1 MERQMSDQ
9 MRTVRLYGRL
19 GAQFGRVHRL
29 AVLSPGEA
37 VQALC
42 ATLPGFEQ
50 ALLDSEGGGVRFAVF
65 VGKRN
70 IGKDDLFDAA
80 GDNDIRIAPV
90 IAGSKRG
97 GLFQTI
103 LGAALVVGA
112 SFAAGGLGA
121 AFSAGGLTG
130 VAASV
135 GSAMFFGGIAQMLTP
150 QAKGLGTRDNVENG
164 ASYNFNGPVQTTAQ
178 GNCVPV
184 LYGELFIG
192 SAVVSAGIYAEDQA

>member
-1 MERQMSDQ
+1 MSDQ

-19 GAQFGRVHRL
+19 GARFGRVHRL

-50 ALLDSEGGGVRFAVF
+50 ELLDSEGGGVRFAVF

-70 IGKDDLFDAA
+70 IGADDLGQAVVDE
-80 GDNDIRIAPV
+80 DIRIAPV

-112 SFAAGGLGA
+112 GFASGGGAFAALGA
-121 AFSAGGLTG
+121 GGFAGGVAG
-130 VAASV
+130 VGA
-135 GSAMFFGGIAQMLTP
+135 AMFFGGIAQMLTP

-164 ASYNFNGPVQTTAQ
+164 VSYNFNGPIQTTAQ

-184 LYGELFIG
+184 LYGELLIG

>member
-1 MERQMSDQ
+1 MSDQ
-9 MRTVRLYGRL
+9 LRTVRLYGRL
-19 GAQFGRVHRL
+19 GARFGRVHRL

-50 ALLDSEGGGVRFAVF
+50 ELLDSEGGGVRFAVF

-70 IGKDDLFDAA
+70 ISADDLGQAA
-80 GDNDIRIAPV
+80 GDEDIRIAPV

-112 SFAAGGLGA
+112 GFLSPGGTAFAALGA
-121 AFSAGGLTG
+121 GGAYGAVAG
-130 VAASV
+130 V
-135 GSAMFFGGIAQMLTP
+135 GAAMFFGGIAQMLTP
-150 QAKGLGTRDNVENG
+150 QAKGLGTRDSVENG

-184 LYGELFIG
+184 LYGELLIG